1 VNRTGA
7 TCSSVSPFFGTVFEL
22 LAEWVGI
29 SANAA
34 LPGLE
39 DRLTLPLLTRAPAL
53 LQANLR
59 AHDAERST
67 LEWGWL
73 ENRCALTKRKA
84 LDAGLGARGSVLGA
98 MGDGLGARCENTT
111 QRFNVGWR

>member
-1 VNRTGA
+1 MEAQINTARDHD
-7 TCSSVSPFFGTVFEL
+7 SEPDWRDLLKRQPILWHSFEL

-53 LQANLR
+53 LQANLL
-59 AHDAERST
+59 AHNAERST
-67 LEWGWL
+67 LEWG
-73 ENRCALTKRKA
+73 
-84 LDAGLGARGSVLGA
+84 
-98 MGDGLGARCENTT
+98 
-111 QRFNVGWR
+111 